1 MMIFS
6 NYLFNILIVCYL
18 FIYIGSFSICHDIKT
33 DEKTNEIFSKYLGKG
48 YDILFGYPLPN
59 NELIDDPGFKEVII
73 DTQLSIDNISNYIC
87 KKEEYV
93 DVIEDINDIG
103 YLGMQKINI
112 DDLDNRIKPFSA
124 SMPYKSY
131 FEDLEIKKKKYALAQ
146 NMCVLN
152 YATYDLK
159 ESGNNINKDFVL
171 DIEKLP
177 ILTKNQM
184 KLCTKVLYMNNNL
197 HCSEGIKSWMK
208 FFEKYGTHV
217 VLSAHFGG
225 MSFNTMEITKRKIE
239 EIKIYKYKY
248 SLWNNPYLNIFKS
261 GSLFQ
266 DLSINVDG
274 HKENKK
280 NNSNNNINIDEK
292 KKNDAYIKNDVLIE
306 QYRDNINLEIRGG
319 NNFDEKWRNLTYL
332 VWKNSIYSNIV
343 PIHLDLYSLNT
354 FMPIEKKESYDMA
367 LLFYNNLYGIDNE
380 NFYLS
385 QDITDVLSEG
395 KQITGSNKGSLIL
408 SCPVGYI
415 KSTGLIFVYDSS
427 EKLKTNKSKDPK
439 IKIYPCTNKGQYDI
453 ACSYIT
459 KKKNIITFGWI
470 YCVKHNFIKFET
482 LYQNNDNIISKDGK
496 TFMSLTCTEG
506 NTIAFGFKMKLKKL
520 EKLEKLKIKP
530 CTIGDDQCTINN
542 IKRNSDYLLWGFC
555 VPSSFRS
562 LSSLQLTYIHDDT
575 IQNDIRGA
583 CSDIYINKYD
593 NIFLGFTFSFDNK
606 FEQVKTEPCES
617 QSKYCFHIIPKKKKK
632 MYYVGMFLLCRF
644 DGNTNRKFTYK

>member
-1 MMIFS
+1 M
-6 NYLFNILIVCYL
+6 
-18 FIYIGSFSICHDIKT
+18 GSFSICHDIKT

-131 FEDLEIKKKKYALAQ
+131 FADLEIKKKKYALAQ

-197 HCSEGIKSWMK
+197 HCSE
-208 FFEKYGTHV
+208 
-217 VLSAHFGG
+217 
-225 MSFNTMEITKRKIE
+225 
-239 EIKIYKYKY
+239 
-248 SLWNNPYLNIFKS
+248 
-261 GSLFQ
+261 

-606 FEQVKTEPCES
+606 FEQTLLKFSTYTYFYLIS
-617 QSKYCFHIIPKKKKK
+617 
-632 MYYVGMFLLCRF
+632 YYHFF
-644 DGNTNRKFTYK
+644 Y

>member
-131 FEDLEIKKKKYALAQ
+131 FADLEIKKKKYALAQ

-225 MSFNTMEITKRKIE
+225 M
-239 EIKIYKYKY
+239 
-248 SLWNNPYLNIFKS
+248 
-261 GSLFQ
+261 
-266 DLSINVDG
+266 
-274 HKENKK
+274 
-280 NNSNNNINIDEK
+280 
-292 KKNDAYIKNDVLIE
+292 
-306 QYRDNINLEIRGG
+306 
-319 NNFDEKWRNLTYL
+319 
-332 VWKNSIYSNIV
+332 
-343 PIHLDLYSLNT
+343 
-354 FMPIEKKESYDMA
+354 
-367 LLFYNNLYGIDNE
+367 
-380 NFYLS
+380 
-385 QDITDVLSEG
+385 
-395 KQITGSNKGSLIL
+395 
-408 SCPVGYI
+408 
-415 KSTGLIFVYDSS
+415 
-427 EKLKTNKSKDPK
+427 
-439 IKIYPCTNKGQYDI
+439 
-453 ACSYIT
+453 
-459 KKKNIITFGWI
+459 
-470 YCVKHNFIKFET
+470 
-482 LYQNNDNIISKDGK
+482 
-496 TFMSLTCTEG
+496 
-506 NTIAFGFKMKLKKL
+506 
-520 EKLEKLKIKP
+520 
-530 CTIGDDQCTINN
+530 
-542 IKRNSDYLLWGFC
+542 
-555 VPSSFRS
+555 
-562 LSSLQLTYIHDDT
+562 
-575 IQNDIRGA
+575 
-583 CSDIYINKYD
+583 
-593 NIFLGFTFSFDNK
+593 
-606 FEQVKTEPCES
+606 
-617 QSKYCFHIIPKKKKK
+617 
-632 MYYVGMFLLCRF
+632 
-644 DGNTNRKFTYK
+644 